1 MKLVIGNKR
10 YSSWSLRGWLAAKQS
25 GLAFDEVV
33 IPMDTPEFAAAKADP
48 ACMPS
53 GRVPVLWDGDVA
65 VWESLAIIDW
75 LADRVGRDRFWPED
89 DAARAL
95 ARAIAAEMH
104 AGFVELRKACPMN
117 TGRTYPAFALTPEVE
132 RDVGRIDAL
141 WREAIHGFG
150 GEGGPFLFGAFGA
163 ADIMYAPVVTRF
175 RTYDVPLSD
184 TAEAYVN
191 AVLDH
196 PFMREWYAG
205 ADAEDWRLDRI
216 EF

>member
-89 DAARAL
+89 GAARAL

-150 GEGGPFLFGAFGA
+150 GEGGPYLFGAFGA

-175 RTYDVPLSD
+175 RTYDVPLSS

>member
-25 GLAFDEVV
+25 GLGFDEVV
-33 IPMDTPEFAAAKADP
+33 IPMDTPEFTAAKADP

-53 GRVPVLWDGDVA
+53 GKVPVLWDGGA
-65 VWESLAIIDW
+65 PVWESLAIIDW
-75 LADRVGRDRFWPED
+75 LADRVGRARFWPED

-95 ARAIAAEMH
+95 ARSIAAEMH
-104 AGFVELRKACPMN
+104 AGFIELRKACPMN
-117 TGRTYPAFALTPEVE
+117 TGRTYPSFALTPDVE
-132 RDVGRIDAL
+132 RDIGRIDAL
-141 WREAIHGFG
+141 WREAIFGFG
-150 GEGGPFLFGAFGA
+150 GKGGPFLFGAFGA

-175 RTYDVPLSD
+175 RTYDVPLSE
-184 TAEAYVN
+184 TSAAYVD
-191 AVLDH
+191 AVLAH

-205 ADAEDWRLDRI
+205 AEAESWRLDRI

>member
-10 YSSWSLRGWLAAKQS
+10 YSSWSLRGWLATKQS

>member
-33 IPMDTPEFAAAKADP
+33 IPMDTPEFAAAKVDP

-75 LADRVGRDRFWPED
+75 LADRVGRDCFWPED

-117 TGRTYPAFALTPEVE
+117 TGRTYAAFALTPEVE

>member
-75 LADRVGRDRFWPED
+75 LADRVGRGRFWPED

-150 GEGGPFLFGAFGA
+150 GEGGPFLFGTFGA

>member
-65 VWESLAIIDW
+65 IWESLAIIDW

-150 GEGGPFLFGAFGA
+150 GEGGRFLFGAFGA

-175 RTYDVPLSD
+175 RTYDVPLSS

-196 PFMREWYAG
+196 TFMREWYAG

>member
-33 IPMDTPEFAAAKADP
+33 IPMDTPEFAAAKVDP

-75 LADRVGRDRFWPED
+75 LADRDGRDRFWPED